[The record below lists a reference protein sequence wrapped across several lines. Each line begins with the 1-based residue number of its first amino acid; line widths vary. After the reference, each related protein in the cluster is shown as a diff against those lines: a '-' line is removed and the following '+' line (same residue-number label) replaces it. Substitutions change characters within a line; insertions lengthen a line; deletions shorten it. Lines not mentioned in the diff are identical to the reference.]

1 MYYIH
6 MYERVTG
13 SEKMGN
19 DCLVNFAC
27 LWLESSHERVFSWLD
42 SNNQHSSSSPDWIL
56 PVGD

>member
-1 MYYIH
+1 
-6 MYERVTG
+6 
-13 SEKMGN
+13 MGN

-42 SNNQHSSSSPDWIL
+42 FNNQHSLSSPDWIL